1 MLNFALVSLGAGIL
15 FGFMDGLINANPLA
29 QKLNAVYA
37 PIAKTGINV
46 PAGIAIDLIYGFV
59 IVGIF
64 TLLHAALPGQSGLVK
79 GLSLGLGMWF
89 FRVVMGVATAW
100 MTQQVPLGLLGY
112 QLATGLAEM
121 LILGAFVGILLQIR

>member
-29 QKLNAVYA
+29 QKLSAVYA

-46 PAGIAIDLIYGFV
+46 PAGIAIDLVYGFV

-64 TLLHAALPGQSGLVK
+64 TLLHTALPGQSGLVK

-89 FRVVMGVATAW
+89 FRVVMGVATTW

-112 QLATGLAEM
+112 QLAAGLAEM

>member
-1 MLNFALVSLGAGIL
+1 MLNFALVSLGTGIL

-37 PIAKTGINV
+37 PIAKTGINL
-46 PAGIAIDLIYGFV
+46 PAGIAIDLVYGFV

-64 TLLHAALPGQSGLVK
+64 ALLHTALPGQSGLVK

-89 FRVVMGVATAW
+89 FRVVMGVASAW
-100 MTQQVPLGLLGY
+100 MTQQVPLALLGY
-112 QLATGLAEM
+112 QLATGLAEL
-121 LILGAFVGILLQIR
+121 LILGAFVGILLQTR